1 MNIKKIIKEYFT
13 EPFVLFGLSLLT
25 IDILSSFVSIMNDF
39 RGFLF
44 ANYFYYCFFFPTFY
58 MSSMLITE
66 PLKKSIKEYRKR
78 KKIGTG
84 LILIIAIFF
93 TLLLN
98 AIPPQLEPHMF
109 FSDEFNVIKIPEIV
123 VELKAYVIIGGLVA
137 SPAITVYTKWSVRK
151 QLSKDKIEILDDV
164 NYGMIFSSSWM
175 IFISLMIAFASFD
188 ILHICFAKGICP

>member
-1 MNIKKIIKEYFT
+1 MNVKKIIKEYFK
-13 EPFVLFGLSLLT
+13 EPFVWLGLSLLI
-25 IDILSSFVSIMNDF
+25 IDVLSGFVSIVNDF

-44 ANYFYYCFFFPTFY
+44 VNYFYYCFFFPTFY
-58 MSSMLITE
+58 MSSMLMTE

-84 LILIIAIFF
+84 LILVSAIFF

-98 AIPPQLEPHMF
+98 AIPPQFEPHMF
-109 FSDEFNVIKIPEIV
+109 FSDEFHVIKIPQIV

-151 QLSKDKIEILDDV
+151 QLSKDKIKIFHDV

-175 IFISLMIAFASFD
+175 IFISLMIVFASFE
-188 ILHICFAKGICP
+188 IFHICFAKGICP